1 MCGIVGYSGD
11 KKALGILLSGLQ
23 SLEYRG
29 YDSAGISL
37 KNNNDIKTIK
47 TKGKVTD
54 LITLIAESNIDTS
67 ATIGIG
73 HTRWATHGA
82 PSSINAHPHYTE
94 NISLVHNGIIENYR
108 SLEKFLITKNINKT
122 TDTDTEIIALLV
134 DFYLKEHKDFRNAF
148 FEAIG
153 MLKGSFAI
161 AAISKEFDYMMLA
174 KNESPLVI
182 GLSKN
187 ETYVASDV
195 SALIEYT
202 HDFIFLEDGDIALIN
217 KGNIAI
223 WDKDK
228 KEVKRNA
235 TKIEWSKEKAQKGGY
250 KHFMLKEIA
259 EEDEAVRNTIQSRI
273 DEDGNVFL
281 DDEITIDKEFL
292 KNLDRITI
300 VACGTSFYAGLTA
313 KPIIEKYTGIKVDV
327 EIGSEFRYYDYP
339 YSKNNLFIAISQ
351 SGETAD
357 TKEPLKMAKSK
368 GIKTL
373 SIVNVKESAIARLS
387 DSCIY
392 TLAGPEISVASTKA
406 FTSQLAVLYMI
417 AFYIAQIK
425 NYGAA
430 KKQSRKLLEIPSLIK
445 RTFGQTQETIKQLAD
460 QYYNYQNFLYLGRG
474 ICYPLALEGAL
485 KLKEISYI
493 HAEGYPAGE
502 MKHGPIALIDENT
515 PTMVVAHPKEP
526 FYSKSLSNCEEIKSR
541 HGKIILV
548 SSKKTDI
555 VDCTIELPDIDY
567 DFSPFVYIIPLQLFA
582 YYVALFRGNDIDQ
595 PRNLAKSVTVE

>member
-1 MCGIVGYSGD
+1 MCGIVGYSGN
-11 KKALGILLSGLQ
+11 KKAFGILLSGLQ

-37 KNNNDIKTIK
+37 KNVNKIETIK
-47 TKGKVTD
+47 TKGKVTN

-73 HTRWATHGA
+73 HTRWATHGV

-94 NISLVHNGIIENYR
+94 NVSLVHNGIIENYR
-108 SLEKFLITKNINKT
+108 ALEKFLKTKYISKT

-134 DFYLKEHKDFRNAF
+134 DFYLKKYRDFQNAF
-148 FEAIG
+148 IEAIKT
-153 MLKGSFAI
+153 LKGSFAI
-161 AAISKEFDYMMLA
+161 AAISKECDYMMLA

-187 ETYVASDV
+187 ETYIASDV

-202 HDFIFLEDGDIALIN
+202 HNFIFLEDGDIALIN
-217 KGNIAI
+217 KGNIKI
-223 WDKDK
+223 WNKDK
-228 KEVKRNA
+228 KEVKRDS

-273 DEDGNVFL
+273 DEEGNVFL
-281 DDEITIDKEFL
+281 DEEITIDKKFL

-313 KPIIEKYTGIKVDV
+313 KPIIEKYAGVKVDV

-357 TKEPLKMAKSK
+357 TKEPLKMAKNK

-373 SIVNVKESAIARLS
+373 SIVNVKESDIARLS
-387 DSCIY
+387 DACVY

-406 FTSQLAVLYMI
+406 FTSQLAVLYML

-425 NYGAA
+425 NYEAV
-430 KKQSRKLLEIPSLIK
+430 KDQSKKLLKIPSLIK
-445 RTFGQTQETIKQLAD
+445 STFNQTQETIKKLAD
-460 QYYNYQNFLYLGRG
+460 QYYSYQNFLYLGRG
-474 ICYPLALEGAL
+474 ICYPLSLEGAL

-548 SSKKTDI
+548 SSKKSDI
-555 VDCTIELPDIDY
+555 TDCTLEVPNIDY
-567 DFSPFVYIIPLQLFA
+567 DFAPFVYIIPLQLFA

>member
-373 SIVNVKESAIARLS
+373 SIVNVKESAIARLP

-445 RTFGQTQETIKQLAD
+445 KTFGQTQETIKQLAD

>member
-37 KNNNDIKTIK
+37 KNASKIETIK

-54 LITLIAESNIDTS
+54 LITLIAESSIDTS
-67 ATIGIG
+67 ATVGIG

-82 PSSINAHPHYTE
+82 PSSLNAHPHYTE
-94 NISLVHNGIIENYR
+94 NVSLVHNGIIENHR
-108 SLEKFLITKNINKT
+108 GLEKFLKAKNINKT
-122 TDTDTEIIALLV
+122 TDTDTEIITLLV
-134 DFYLKEHKDFRNAF
+134 DFYLKKHKDFKNAF

-202 HDFIFLEDGDIALIN
+202 HDFVFLEDGDIALIN
-217 KGNIAI
+217 KGNITI

-228 KEVKRNA
+228 KEVKRN
-235 TKIEWSKEKAQKGGY
+235 TTRIEWSKEKAQKGGY

-281 DDEITIDKEFL
+281 DEEISIDKEFL

-425 NYGAA
+425 NYATA
-430 KKQSRKLLEIPSLIK
+430 KEQSKKLLEIPLLIK
-445 RTFGQTQETIKQLAD
+445 NTFNQTQETIKQFAD
-460 QYYNYQNFLYLGRG
+460 LYYNYQNFLYLGRG

-502 MKHGPIALIDENT
+502 MKHGPIALIDEDT
-515 PTMVVAHPKEP
+515 PTMVVAHSKEP

-541 HGKIILV
+541 HGKIILI
-548 SSKKTDI
+548 SSKKADI
-555 VDCTIELPDIDY
+555 ADCVIEVPDVDY
-567 DFSPFVYIIPLQLFA
+567 DFVPFVYIIPLQLFA